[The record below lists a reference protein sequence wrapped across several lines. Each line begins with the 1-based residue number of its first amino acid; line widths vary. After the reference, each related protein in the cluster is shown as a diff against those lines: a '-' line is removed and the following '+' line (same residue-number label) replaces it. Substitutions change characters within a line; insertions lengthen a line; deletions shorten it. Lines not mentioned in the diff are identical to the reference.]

1 MGLKFLSKDKKTD
14 KSRHKKKH
22 KHNHISSVY
31 ILDENSRFGMKE
43 SYNALRTS
51 IMFSLTKSE
60 HGKVIMITSS
70 VPGEGKTTTS
80 INIAISFALSGARV
94 LLIDC
99 DLRKSTIHRYLKLD
113 GTVGLTNVLCGY
125 TDIVDAIH
133 RNVCKGVDV
142 ITVGEIP
149 PNPTQ
154 ILSSPEL
161 GNLLA
166 ALKTKY
172 DYIFIDTPP
181 VSVVTDAALI
191 AGHCAGVAVVV
202 REDFTNLDRLDIAIS
217 NLKKANAHIMGFIML
232 TNERQRKRYGYYGKY
247 SYYGKYGYYAS
258 YSSYDSY
265 GVND

>member
-1 MGLKFLSKDKKTD
+1 MAINFLSKKKR
-14 KSRHKKKH
+14 SKKRSKH
-22 KHNHISSVY
+22 KGGGLDGNHLIN
-31 ILDENSRFGMKE
+31 ENSRFGVIE
-43 SYNALRTS
+43 SYNGLRTN
-51 IMFSLTKSE
+51 IMFSLTKTNK
-60 HGKVIMITSS
+60 GKIILITSS

-80 INIAISFALSGARV
+80 INTAITFAQSGARV

-113 GTVGLTNVLCGY
+113 GSVGLTNVLCGY
-125 TDIVDAIH
+125 NDIASSIH
-133 RNVCKGVDV
+133 RNVFKGVDV
-142 ITVGEIP
+142 LTVGEIP

-154 ILSSPEL
+154 MLSSPEM

-166 ALKTKY
+166 ALSTKY
-172 DYIFIDTPP
+172 DYIFLDTPP

-191 AGHCAGVAVVV
+191 AAHCAGVAVVV
-202 REDFTNLDRLDIAIS
+202 REDFTNLDRLDVAVS

-247 SYYGKYGYYAS
+247 SNYGKYGYYAS

-265 GVND
+265 GADD